1 RRETAAK
8 DARVERWLQDT
19 GNAALMGCELPPA
32 EALAADEQIT
42 ARAKE
47 LRAAG
52 LEGDMDQLRARAFLD
67 LLLGTDSRPRPDGTE
82 PAAPLPAPAGPAAPA
97 TLTVPLDTL
106 AGLADRPGEL
116 GGLGPVDPWLARDLA
131 AAAAANPRTTWCLT
145 VTDGQGHAVAHGCA
159 RPEPKSRRT
168 RAGPGPPPGEGG
180 FTFTRASRDGTP
192 GGYGTWRLTTPG
204 DGPDLIITIDPITTD
219 PCEHRFEA
227 KGHDPGVRLR
237 HLSQVR
243 HATCTSPVCRRP
255 AAQCDVEHNTPY
267 EASGRTC
274 LCNTG
279 PKCRHDH
286 RLKHHPKWHVDQLP
300 DGTFRWTTPSGRS
313 YDTEPTRYPV

>member
-1 RRETAAK
+1 
-8 DARVERWLQDT
+8 
-19 GNAALMGCELPPA
+19 MGSQLPPA

-47 LRAAG
+47 LRKAG
-52 LEGDMDQLRARAFLD
+52 LEGDMDQLRARAYLD
-67 LLLGTDSRPRPDGTE
+67 LLLGTDSRPRHSAAPGGDGT
-82 PAAPLPAPAGPAAPA
+82 PAGFAARI
-97 TLTVPLDTL
+97 TLTVPLATL

-168 RAGPGPPPGEGG
+168 RAGPGPPPDGTG
-180 FTFTRASRDGTP
+180 FTFTLAGRDGPP
-192 GGYGTWRLTTPG
+192 GGYRTWRLTTPG
-204 DGPDLIITIDPITTD
+204 DGPDLIITIDPVTTD

-227 KGHDPGVRLR
+227 KGHDPGVTLR

-255 AAQCDVEHNTPY
+255 AAQCDVEHNTAY
-267 EASGRTC
+267 EAGGRTC

-286 RLKHHPKWHVDQLP
+286 RLKQRPRWKVEQLP
-300 DGTFRWTTPSGRS
+300 DGTFRWTTPAGRS
-313 YDTEPTRYPV
+313 YDTEPTRYPI